1 MLPRDHQRL
10 EKIKEYCVSIE
21 ESVSRH
27 RASFDA
33 FQEDQEYQHSAAFRV
48 LQIGELVGKL
58 SEDYRNATKG
68 HIPWTQIKALRNVV
82 VHDYGRVDIK
92 ALWDTITVNIPELNQ
107 FCEEQLA
114 GDE

>member
-27 RASFDA
+27 GASFDA
-33 FQEDQEYQHSAAFRV
+33 FQENQEYQHSTAFRV

-68 HIPWTQIKALRNVV
+68 RIPWTQIKALRNVV
-82 VHDYGRVDIK
+82 VHDYGRVNIK

-107 FCEEQLA
+107 FCGEQLA
-114 GDE
+114 EDE

>member
-1 MLPRDHQRL
+1 M

-27 RASFDA
+27 GTSFDA

-58 SEDYRNATKG
+58 SEDYRNATKSR
-68 HIPWTQIKALRNVV
+68 IPWTQIKALRNVV
-82 VHDYGRVDIK
+82 VHDYGRVNIK

-107 FCEEQLA
+107 FCGEQIA
-114 GDE
+114 EDE